1 VGRGQPSVPGR
12 LFVVSGP
19 SGAGK
24 GTVWRAALERLGD
37 IEVSVSATTRRP
49 RPGERDQAHYLFMSP
64 EEFSARRDRGEF
76 LEWAEVYGNL
86 YGTPSAPVDAAL
98 AAGRD
103 VLMELDTQGALQVKR
118 ARPEAIL
125 IFIEPPSLEELV
137 RRLERRG
144 TEDAESVSRRVQAS
158 YQEVKQKVVYDH
170 AVVNDDLD
178 AAIDQLVRI
187 LETTDGK
194 G

>member
-1 VGRGQPSVPGR
+1 

-49 RPGERDQAHYLFMSP
+49 RPGERDRAHYLFMSHD
-64 EEFSARRDRGEF
+64 EFCGRRDRGEF
-76 LEWAEVYGNL
+76 LEWAEVYGHL
-86 YGTPSAPVDAAL
+86 YGTPSGPVDAAL

-103 VLMELDTQGALQVKR
+103 VLLELDTQGALQVKR

-137 RRLERRG
+137 RRLEQRG
-144 TEDAESVSRRVQAS
+144 TEDPESVSRRVQAA
-158 YQEVKQKVVYDH
+158 YKEVKQKVEYDH
-170 AVVNDDLD
+170 VVVNDDLD
-178 AAIDQLVRI
+178 AAIEQLVRI
-187 LETTDGK
+187 LEPADRK

>member
-1 VGRGQPSVPGR
+1 VGGGRAAGGR

-49 RPGERDQAHYLFMSP
+49 RPGERDRAHYLFMSHD
-64 EEFSARRDRGEF
+64 EFCGRRDRGEF
-76 LEWAEVYGNL
+76 LEWAEVYGHL
-86 YGTPSAPVDAAL
+86 YGTPSGPVDAAL

-103 VLMELDTQGALQVKR
+103 VLLELDTQGALQVKR

-144 TEDAESVSRRVQAS
+144 TEDPESVSRRVQAA
-158 YQEVKQKVVYDH
+158 YKEVKQKVEYDH
-170 AVVNDDLD
+170 VVVNDDLD
-178 AAIDQLVRI
+178 AAIEQLVRI
-187 LETTDGK
+187 LEPADRK

>member
-1 VGRGQPSVPGR
+1 MSHGQPPARGR

-37 IEVSVSATTRRP
+37 VAVSVSATTRPP
-49 RPGERDQAHYLFMSP
+49 RPGERERAHYLFMSP
-64 EEFSARRDRGEF
+64 DEFLARRDRGEF

-86 YGTPSAPVDAAL
+86 YGTPRGPVDAAL
-98 AAGRD
+98 QAGRD
-103 VLMELDTQGALQVKR
+103 VLLELDTQGALQVKR

-125 IFIEPPSLEELV
+125 VFIEPPSLEELV
-137 RRLERRG
+137 RRLEQRG
-144 TEDAESVSRRVQAS
+144 TEDAEAVSRRVQAS

-170 AVVNDDLD
+170 VVVNDELD
-178 AAIDQLVRI
+178 AAIDQMVRI
-187 LETTDGK
+187 LETADRK

>member
-1 VGRGQPSVPGR
+1 VGRGQPPAPGR

-49 RPGERDQAHYLFMSP
+49 RPGERDGAHYLFMSHD
-64 EEFSARRDRGEF
+64 EFRARRDRGEL

-86 YGTPSAPVDAAL
+86 YGTPSGPVDAAL

-103 VLMELDTQGALQVKR
+103 VLLELDTQGALQVKR

-137 RRLERRG
+137 RRLEQRG
-144 TEDAESVSRRVQAS
+144 TEDAESVSRRVQGS
-158 YQEVKQKVVYDH
+158 YKEVKQKVAYDH
-170 AVVNDDLD
+170 VVVNDDLD
-178 AAIDQLVRI
+178 AAIERLIRI
-187 LETTDGK
+187 LGSTDRK

>member
-1 VGRGQPSVPGR
+1 VGGGRPAPGR

-49 RPGERDQAHYLFMSP
+49 RPGERDRAHYLFMSHD
-64 EEFSARRDRGEF
+64 EFCGRRDRGEF
-76 LEWAEVYGNL
+76 LEWAEVYGHL
-86 YGTPSAPVDAAL
+86 YGTPSGPVDAAL

-103 VLMELDTQGALQVKR
+103 VLLELDTQGALQVKR

-144 TEDAESVSRRVQAS
+144 TEDPESVSRRVQAA
-158 YQEVKQKVVYDH
+158 YKEVKQKVEYDH
-170 AVVNDDLD
+170 VVVNDDLD
-178 AAIDQLVRI
+178 AAIEQLVRI
-187 LETTDGK
+187 LEPADRK

>member
-1 VGRGQPSVPGR
+1 MTATPPGGPGR

-49 RPGERDQAHYLFMSP
+49 RPGESDRSHYLFMS
-64 EEFSARRDRGEF
+64 EDEFRARRDRGEF
-76 LEWAEVYGNL
+76 LEWADVYGNL
-86 YGTPSAPVDAAL
+86 YGTPSEPVDAAL
-98 AAGRD
+98 EAGRD
-103 VLMELDTQGALQVKR
+103 VLCELDTQGALQVKR

-125 IFIEPPSLEELV
+125 VFIEPPSIEELV
-137 RRLERRG
+137 QRLERRG
-144 TEDAESVSRRVQAS
+144 TEDAEAVSRRVQAA
-158 YQEVKQKVVYDH
+158 YEEVKQKVVYDH
-170 AVVNDDLD
+170 VVVNDDLD
-178 AAIDQLVRI
+178 AAIDELVRI
-187 LETTDGK
+187 LGSTYRK